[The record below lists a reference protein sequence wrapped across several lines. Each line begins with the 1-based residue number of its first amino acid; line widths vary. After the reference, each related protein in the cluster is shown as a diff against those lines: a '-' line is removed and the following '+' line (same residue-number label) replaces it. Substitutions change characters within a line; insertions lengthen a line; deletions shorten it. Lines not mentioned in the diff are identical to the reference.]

1 MKINFLKKY
10 LCFTTIL
17 ASLISCNS
25 NKEAEFVAYFGGEI
39 INPNNPYVLFCKDNE
54 VIDSIKLDN
63 NNRFFIKFDS
73 LAPGLYSFKHEPE
86 YQYVFFD
93 KNDSIMVRVNSR
105 DFDNSIA
112 FCGRGDLKNNFLID
126 LFLKNE
132 KDRNNMFDV
141 FGYDLNT
148 FTQTIDASNKKI
160 QTFYT
165 NKKNEIKWS
174 DEFDVIAKAA
184 VDFNY
189 YSKKELYPMIHKIR
203 TGNDVYETIPTDF
216 YSFRKNIDFNS
227 ETLSSY
233 SPFVMYLSH
242 MLNNMGGINYHN
254 HFTEADLALKTNIN
268 KLNIADTLIKNEKLK
283 NVILNNIAFTYLLED
298 QNMVYNQEFLK
309 TYHKFSTDK
318 SHKNEISKIGNAIQ
332 SLKVG
337 NTLPEV
343 ELVDNTGKIVSSN
356 TIINKNTVIFFWT
369 SRAKSHYEAVH
380 KKIVNYKKQYPNYQ
394 FIAINLNDSE
404 EQWKKILSSYKFVGT
419 TELHASDFENIKY
432 KWAINKIHRTIILDK
447 NGKIKNAF
455 ANIFDSQFEDNLK

>member
-1 MKINFLKKY
+1 MCPVDEAGK
-10 LCFTTIL
+10 FT
-17 ASLISCNS
+17 
-25 NKEAEFVAYFGGEI
+25 Y
-39 INPNNPYVLFCKDNE
+39 P
-54 VIDSIKLDN
+54 VIDYEKM
-63 NNRFFIKFDS
+63 
-73 LAPGLYSFKHEPE
+73 
-86 YQYVFFD
+86 QVFY
-93 KNDSIMVRVNSR
+93 N
-105 DFDNSIA
+105 
-112 FCGRGDLKNNFLID
+112 
-126 LFLKNE
+126 
-132 KDRNNMFDV
+132 
-141 FGYDLNT
+141 
-148 FTQTIDASNKKI
+148 
-160 QTFYT
+160 

-203 TGNDVYETIPTDF
+203 TGNDAYESIPKDF
-216 YSFRKNIDFNS
+216 YIFRKNIDFNT

-242 MLNNMGGINYHN
+242 MLNNMGTINYHN

-298 QNMVYNQEFLK
+298 QNMAYNQEFLK
-309 TYHKFSTDK
+309 TYHKYSTDK
-318 SHKNEISKIGNAIQ
+318 SQKNEINKIGNAIQ

-337 NTLPEV
+337 NDLPEV
-343 ELVDNTGKIVSSN
+343 ELLDANGKVVSSKN
-356 TIINKNTVIFFWT
+356 FAAKNTVIFFWT
-369 SRAKSHYEAVH
+369 SRAKSHFEAVH
-380 KKIVNYKKQYPNYQ
+380 KKIVNFNKQYPNYQ